1 MRQQSSKTKPPTAT
15 KSHAI
20 QSQIFK
26 NSLYQMSELLL
37 QSPPGQINEVYNDL
51 VQLTTVDK
59 SMFKKYNLDQNIP
72 ILLKP
77 ENHTIVL
84 GKS

>member
-1 MRQQSSKTKPPTAT
+1 
-15 KSHAI
+15 
-20 QSQIFK
+20 
-26 NSLYQMSELLL
+26 MSELLL